1 MEVLKIKQIMTNPLG
16 DRDTI
21 RGYLTLVIRGK
32 GDLEKWS
39 VSGWKAEGDRPF
51 FNLLNQ

>member
-1 MEVLKIKQIMTNPLG
+1 MEVLKKKQIMTNPLG

-32 GDLEKWS
+32 GG
-39 VSGWKAEGDRPF
+39 SGKMVCLWMESRG
-51 FNLLNQ
+51 